1 MITFEEFCNRVNEDR
16 KREIKEAVDRAS
28 EITEEMLEDILDILT
43 TTTITA
49 YTEKPEGL
57 KDGIALKVEEE

>member
-28 EITEEMLEDILDILT
+28 EITEEMLEAILDILT
-43 TTTITA
+43 VS
-49 YTEKPEGL
+49 YTQTK
-57 KDGIALKVEEE
+57 